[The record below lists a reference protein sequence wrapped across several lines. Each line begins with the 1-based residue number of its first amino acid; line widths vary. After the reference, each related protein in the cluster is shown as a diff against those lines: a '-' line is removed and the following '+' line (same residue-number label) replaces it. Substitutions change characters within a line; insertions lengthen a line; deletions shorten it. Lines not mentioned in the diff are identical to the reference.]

1 MSYEEE
7 TLCTKQI
14 DLFRW
19 RFVDEQETYAIKIHG
34 MILLKYIHDDVQC
47 IMISFDNHDFH

>member
-1 MSYEEE
+1 MIYFITGMSYEEE
-7 TLCTKQI
+7 NLCTKQI

-34 MILLKYIHDDVQC
+34 MILQKTDTIY
-47 IMISFDNHDFH
+47 HDFL

>member
-7 TLCTKQI
+7 NLCTKQI

-19 RFVDEQETYAIKIHG
+19 RFVEEQETYAIKIHG
-34 MILLKYIHDDVQC
+34 MILLKTDTIYQNSNSNSNSLLI
-47 IMISFDNHDFH
+47 